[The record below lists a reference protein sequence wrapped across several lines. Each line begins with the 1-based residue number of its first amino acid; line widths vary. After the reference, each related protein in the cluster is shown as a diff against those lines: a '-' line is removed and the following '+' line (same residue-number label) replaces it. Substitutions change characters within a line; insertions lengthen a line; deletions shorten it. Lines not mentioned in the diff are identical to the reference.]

1 MSKESKLIDRFVASF
16 ERVEEDE
23 LDCFHYGSPPHELIV
38 GPASIGGQ
46 NDFRWRPKAISTPAA
61 ALDIV
66 HARVGA
72 LPQLYEQLV
81 LSYRWLEVDLRVC
94 RLLENPPGDDLQLAD
109 GMFDDGMFADPVMN
123 DTLLPAGFARF
134 AKAPEMCYD
143 PICFDLNRMVNGDCP
158 IMRFEHESILM
169 YDKIGD
175 HEQIFDSFG
184 ELMVAVLNIEHDL

>member
-1 MSKESKLIDRFVASF
+1 MSKDSKLIDRFVASF

-94 RLLENPPGDDLQLAD
+94 CLLENPPGDDLQSLSMELVAEH
-109 GMFDDGMFADPVMN
+109 GMN
-123 DTLLPAGFARF
+123 DTLLPAGFVRF
-134 AKAPEMCYD
+134 GMAPDSCCD
-143 PICFDLNRMVNGDCP
+143 PVCFDLNRLAGGDCP

-175 HEQIFDSFG
+175 REQIFDSFR